1 MIRSILVT
9 EIEDKKGKL
18 IKSVYGRYD
27 PVKMSKYFERFPDQ
41 KIRSSEIVKYEMD
54 DETFALYGKRK
65 ETKRK

>member
-27 PVKMSKYFERFPDQ
+27 PVKMSKYFEMHPDQ
-41 KIRSSEIVKYEMD
+41 KIRSSDIVKYEMD

-65 ETKRK
+65 ETKKK